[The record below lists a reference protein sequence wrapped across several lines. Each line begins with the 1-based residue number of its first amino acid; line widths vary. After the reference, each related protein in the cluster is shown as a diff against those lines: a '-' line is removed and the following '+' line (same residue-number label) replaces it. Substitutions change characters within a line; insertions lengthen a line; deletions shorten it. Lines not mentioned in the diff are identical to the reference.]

1 MLSFCNRANWCGL
14 QGEGCQALGEE
25 QPWAAKPSAQG
36 SRKGQTSSWGSGE
49 PQVGDRIVREG
60 PQLGLSVGM
69 AGRRASM
76 SVEWMR
82 VEDEGFRVLPASCWD
97 PLSFKVVPGRV
108 ELAPL
113 FMQKGAGEVGG
124 TQSSFALF
132 SASPL

>member
-1 MLSFCNRANWCGL
+1 
-14 QGEGCQALGEE
+14 
-25 QPWAAKPSAQG
+25 
-36 SRKGQTSSWGSGE
+36 
-49 PQVGDRIVREG
+49 
-60 PQLGLSVGM
+60 
-69 AGRRASM
+69 M

-97 PLSFKVVPGRV
+97 PLSFKVPGRV